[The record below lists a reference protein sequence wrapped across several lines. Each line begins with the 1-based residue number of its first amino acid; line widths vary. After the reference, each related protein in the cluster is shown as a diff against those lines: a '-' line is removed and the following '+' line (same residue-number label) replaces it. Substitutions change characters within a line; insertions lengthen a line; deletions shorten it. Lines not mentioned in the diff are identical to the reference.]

1 MKSLYTKIIL
11 GSMVILIAG
20 AILLNTGLSYLYKSY
35 IIDKN
40 YEEML
45 ELAESFVDNIS
56 DSFEGDVVNESEIV
70 KEMKSLEQYG
80 NITTWFLINKDTIL
94 TTDIRGKGDLIL
106 NEIRNNEINEV
117 IDTKKPIFREA
128 NYNFAK
134 DAKQYTLIFPIKYL
148 KDYDIVLLLNKSL
161 PNINKAT
168 AEGTRYSFLAIFS
181 VFIYAYIMIIV
192 STGRLTNEIQIL
204 NTGVKEIAKGNY
216 DAKLKVERNDEIGEL
231 SRNLTQMATA
241 LKEVESTRRKFISN
255 ISHDLRSPMTSIKGY
270 VNGIIDGTIPADKRL
285 IYLSRVSDE
294 ADRMTK
300 LINDIL
306 DLSKVQNAKISVN
319 KEEID
324 INALIIG
331 ILDSFEGRI
340 NDKNVNVEINFC
352 ESYKVICDESLMFRV
367 VNNLIDNAIK
377 FVDEKG
383 TIEINTEKRDKKLI
397 VGIRNTGTHI
407 EKDLQKNIWQR
418 FYKIDDSRGIEK
430 TSSGLGLSI
439 VKEIIDLHGEKIDVY
454 SSEEEGTLFVFTV
467 ETKETTKGKTLKIE
481 RKK

>member
-45 ELAESFVDNIS
+45 ELAENFVNNIS
-56 DSFEGDVVNESEIV
+56 DSFEGGAVNESKIIR
-70 KEMKSLEQYG
+70 EMKSIEQYG
-80 NITTWFLINKDTIL
+80 KITTWFLINKDTIL
-94 TTDIRGKGDLIL
+94 TTDIRGRGDLIL

-128 NYNFAK
+128 NYNFTQNS
-134 DAKQYTLIFPIKYL
+134 KQYTLIYPIKYL
-148 KDYDIVLLLNKSL
+148 KNYDIVLLLNKSL

-168 AEGTRYSFLAIFS
+168 AEGTRYSFLTIFS

-204 NTGVKEIAKGNY
+204 NSGVKEIAKGNY

-231 SRNLTQMATA
+231 SRNLTQMATS
-241 LKEVESTRRKFISN
+241 LKEVETTRRKFISN

-270 VNGIIDGTIPADKRL
+270 VNGIIDGTIPPDKRL

-294 ADRMTK
+294 AERMTK

-306 DLSKVQNAKISVN
+306 ELSKVQNAEITVN
-319 KEEID
+319 KKETD

-340 NDKNVNVEINFC
+340 NDKNINVEINFS
-352 ESYKVICDESLMFRV
+352 ETYKVLCDEDLMFRV
-367 VNNLIDNAIK
+367 INNLIDNAIK
-377 FVDEKG
+377 FVNERG

-397 VGIRNTGTHI
+397 VGIRNTGSHI
-407 EKDLQKNIWQR
+407 EDSVKKKIWQR

-430 TSSGLGLSI
+430 ASSGLGLSI

-454 SSEEEGTLFVFTV
+454 SSEEDGTLFVFTL
-467 ETKETTKGKTLKIE
+467 ETMDSNKGKTIKIE